1 MTKQELIKQTKL
13 ELLDF
18 FGLNYPP
25 RTHRHYKSVEALL
38 DEFYTIAQSKAF
50 EEHNELLTENMR
62 WVRLQGQ
69 DMGKV
74 FDKIP

>member
-1 MTKQELIKQTKL
+1 MDKETLINETKL
-13 ELLDF
+13 ELLKQSR
-18 FGLNYPP
+18 PA
-25 RTHRHYKSVEALL
+25 EEIL
-38 DEFYTIAQSKAF
+38 DRFYIIAQSRAF
-50 EEHNELLTENMR
+50 EDHSELIAENMR